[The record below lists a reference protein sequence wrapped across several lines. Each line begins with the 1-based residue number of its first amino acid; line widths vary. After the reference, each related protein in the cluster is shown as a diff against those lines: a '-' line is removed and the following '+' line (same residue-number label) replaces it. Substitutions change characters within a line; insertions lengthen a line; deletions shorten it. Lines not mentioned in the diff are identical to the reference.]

1 MSYTAKKRHQGR
13 RRRHYRI
20 RKTLRGTAQRPRLAV
35 HRSNRHISAQIIDDS
50 VGNTLV
56 SAASTEQGLRPEA
69 TGAAESKAAAKGS
82 GANSNGSNS
91 TGSNSTGSNRTGSNS
106 NVETAGRVG
115 AVLAERARAA
125 GVETVVFDRGGFRY
139 HGQVA
144 ALADAAREGGLEF

>member
-82 GANSNGSNS
+82 GANS
-91 TGSNSTGSNRTGSNS
+91 TGSNRTGSNS